1 MSLHEVNPTGFI
13 FLVFSYL
20 QLCIY
25 KLQKSLCQAQ
35 LKIRSKHLAWRNK
48 ANKPNLTFTTVQIRD
63 QKSGVSGNI
72 PGVSGTIFSGVSG
85 HLLGVSGLPN
95 PEFPGLYPEFR
106 PECPK
111 PGVSGPTPGVSP
123 GVFKTRSFRPYTRS
137 LRAWQHFRPKNWNLN
152 FWQNHPTK
160 FETLLNPSW
169 RMHIEMI
176 DQRKSLRTS

>member
-63 QKSGVSGNI
+63 QNSGVSGNI
-72 PGVSGTIFSGVSG
+72 PGVSGTTFSGVSG
-85 HLLGVSGLPN
+85 HLLGVSGPPNPEFPAYTRSFPRSVQN
-95 PEFPGLYPEFR
+95 PEFPGLYLETP
-106 PECPK
+106 
-111 PGVSGPTPGVSP
+111 GPTAFSP
-123 GVFKTRSFRPYTRS
+123 
-137 LRAWQHFRPKNWNLN
+137 
-152 FWQNHPTK
+152 
-160 FETLLNPSW
+160 
-169 RMHIEMI
+169 
-176 DQRKSLRTS
+176 